1 MTGNLAARR
10 EFRDATVD
18 DVWPT
23 FSGAQTVRHGEPLAG
38 CWADRAGTS
47 TPCGRAPSSD
57 LGLCATHLEL
67 LRKGR

>member
-18 DVWPT
+18 AFPV
-23 FSGAQTVRHGEPLAG
+23 SGAQTVIHGEPLAG

-47 TPCGRAPSSD
+47 TPCGRPPSSD
-57 LGLCATHLEL
+57 LGLCETHLEL
-67 LRKGR
+67 LRKGH